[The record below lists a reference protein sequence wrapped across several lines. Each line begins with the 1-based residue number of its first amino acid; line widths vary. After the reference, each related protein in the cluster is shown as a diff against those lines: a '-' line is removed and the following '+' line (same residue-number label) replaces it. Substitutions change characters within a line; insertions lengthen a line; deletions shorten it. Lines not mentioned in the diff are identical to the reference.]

1 MNKKIY
7 VIFGILLIIGVYFMG
22 FQFGKISEEN
32 NKKYSP
38 PKTDSRSYVLLEATP
53 EDSNN
58 ELISTK
64 ILAAFDKDDILV
76 DSRFVWEFA
85 TEEIAKENYEKWKEV
100 GNSNLSID
108 SNIVYFNQDSES
120 SESSKTTKAE
130 YIEQYKSSGK
140 ITLY

>member
-22 FQFGKISEEN
+22 FQFGKVSEEN

-38 PKTDSRSYVLLEATP
+38 PKTDFRSYVLLEATP

-64 ILAAFDKDDILV
+64 ILAAFDKDDI
-76 DSRFVWEFA
+76 
-85 TEEIAKENYEKWKEV
+85 
-100 GNSNLSID
+100 
-108 SNIVYFNQDSES
+108 
-120 SESSKTTKAE
+120 
-130 YIEQYKSSGK
+130 
-140 ITLY
+140 

>member
-1 MNKKIY
+1 MNKEIY
-7 VIFGILLIIGVYFMG
+7 VIFGILLIIGIYFMG
-22 FQFGKISEEN
+22 FQFGKVSEEN

-38 PKTDSRSYVLLEATP
+38 PKNDSRSYVLLEETP

-76 DSRFVWEFA
+76 DVRFVWEFA

-108 SNIVYFNQDSES
+108 SNIVCFNQDSES
-120 SESSKTTKAE
+120 LESSKTTKAE
-130 YIEQYKSSGK
+130 YIEQHKSSGQ
-140 ITLY
+140 IILY

>member
-1 MNKKIY
+1 MKKKIY
-7 VIFGILLIIGVYFMG
+7 IIFGILLIIGVYFIG
-22 FQFGKISEEN
+22 FQFGKISKEN

-38 PKTDSRSYVLLEATP
+38 TKTDSRSYVLIEATP

-76 DSRFVWEFA
+76 DARFVWEFA

-108 SNIVYFNQDSES
+108 SNIVCFNQDSES
-120 SESSKTTKAE
+120 LESSKTTKAE
-130 YIEQYKSSGK
+130 YIEQHKSSGQ
-140 ITLY
+140 IILY

>member
-22 FQFGKISEEN
+22 FQFGKVSEEN

-38 PKTDSRSYVLLEATP
+38 PKNDSRSYVLLEATP

-76 DSRFVWEFA
+76 DARFVWEFA

-108 SNIVYFNQDSES
+108 SNIVCFNQDSES
-120 SESSKTTKAE
+120 LESSKTTKAE
-130 YIEQYKSSGK
+130 YIEQHKSSGQ
-140 ITLY
+140 IILY

>member
-22 FQFGKISEEN
+22 FQFGKVSEEN

-38 PKTDSRSYVLLEATP
+38 PKNDSRSYVLLEATP

-76 DSRFVWEFA
+76 DVRFVWEFA

-120 SESSKTTKAE
+120 LESSKTTKAE
-130 YIEQYKSSGK
+130 YIEQHKSSGQ
-140 ITLY
+140 IILY

>member
-1 MNKKIY
+1 
-7 VIFGILLIIGVYFMG
+7 MG
-22 FQFGKISEEN
+22 FQFGKVSEEN

-38 PKTDSRSYVLLEATP
+38 PKNDSRSYVLLEATP

-76 DSRFVWEFA
+76 DVRFVWEFA

-120 SESSKTTKAE
+120 LESSKTTKAE
-130 YIEQYKSSGK
+130 YIEQHKSSGQ
-140 ITLY
+140 IILY

>member
-22 FQFGKISEEN
+22 FQFGKVSEEN

-38 PKTDSRSYVLLEATP
+38 PKNDSRSYVLLEATP

-76 DSRFVWEFA
+76 DARFVWEFA

-120 SESSKTTKAE
+120 LESSKTTKAE
-130 YIEQYKSSGK
+130 YIEQHKSSGQ
-140 ITLY
+140 IILY